1 MKAAYRALAC
11 LVLILVMVQAADL
24 AFGFFGVGAW
34 VENGHDLTKSSLEDN
49 SSGITGEAGLALHS
63 IIGQF
68 LIPLVAL
75 VLVVVAFF
83 ARIAGGMRWAA
94 LILGD
99 IIIQVLLAFVAF
111 GTPLIGVL
119 HGLNAFLLIWL
130 AMMAASAATRSLT
143 RDATSEESV
152 AIR

>member
-1 MKAAYRALAC
+1 MKVAYRAFAY
-11 LVLILVMVQAADL
+11 LVVILVIVQAADV

-34 VENGHDLTKSSLEDN
+34 VENGHQLTKSSLENN
-49 SSGITGEAGLALHS
+49 SSGITGETGLTLHS

-75 VLVVVAFF
+75 VLVAVAFF
-83 ARIAGGMRWAA
+83 AQIARGMRWAA

-99 IIIQVLLAFVAF
+99 VIVQVLLAFVAF
-111 GTPLIGVL
+111 GSPLIGVL

-130 AMMAASAATRSLT
+130 AMMAASTATRSNSGHALP
-143 RDATSEESV
+143 AKSE

>member
-1 MKAAYRALAC
+1 MKVAYRALAY
-11 LVLILVMVQAADL
+11 LVLILVIVQAADV

-75 VLVVVAFF
+75 VLVAVAVF
-83 ARIAGGMRWAA
+83 AQIARGMRWAA

-99 IIIQVLLAFVAF
+99 VIVQVLLAFVAF
-111 GTPLIGVL
+111 STPLIGVL

-130 AMMAASAATRSLT
+130 AMMAASTATRSIKG
-143 RDATSEESV
+143 DALSV
-152 AIR
+152 KSPAIR